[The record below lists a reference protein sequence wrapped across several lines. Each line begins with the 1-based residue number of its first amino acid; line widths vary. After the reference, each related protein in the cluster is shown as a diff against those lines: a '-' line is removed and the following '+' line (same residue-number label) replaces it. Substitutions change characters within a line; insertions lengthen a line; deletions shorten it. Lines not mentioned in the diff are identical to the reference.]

1 MDSATS
7 GADPDRR
14 RLDADVLVVG
24 TGIAGLTFAL
34 QVAPL
39 GRVVV
44 ITKKNRADS
53 NTNWARGGIA
63 AGLGDDDD
71 PQLHLR
77 DTLAAGAGLSHA
89 EVAETVVREGP
100 ERVRELIDWGVR
112 FNTEGGRLS
121 LGMEGGH
128 SRRRIV
134 RAGDRTGRE
143 VERALLAAIAA
154 EPAVEVLE
162 HLLAVD
168 LSVEIEGAGR
178 RCSGVVALDVE
189 SGSQVELRAPITL
202 LASGGSG
209 QVYRYTTN
217 PMVATGDGIAMAWR
231 AGARIA
237 NLEFIQFHP
246 TALYPAEDPAF
257 LLTEAIR
264 GEGGVLRR
272 RDGTLLMRGPAGRGS
287 LETRDVVARAIHED
301 LLDTGEPHVVLDIGA
316 IPRDVMERRFPGA
329 VEGCLDRGVD
339 LFGSGIPVVPAAHYG
354 CGGVVTDL
362 EGRTSLPGLFASGE
376 VACTGLHGANRLASN
391 SLLEAVVFSHRAAR
405 LVLEGSGDPPWPELE
420 RGEWPASPA
429 AEAIA
434 PFRPPGAGS
443 VSGLSTTGSVSGPA
457 ASGLDPALPSGL
469 DAVLRAGESPE
480 LDLPGLRERLR
491 VLMWEGAGIVRSDE
505 GLAASALEIARLRQA
520 IPTGPALRSE
530 AQVELANLV
539 QVAELIVRCALQRRE
554 SRGLHYNRNHPESD
568 ETQRRDTVL
577 DPLRDG

>member
-1 MDSATS
+1 MAPTTS
-7 GADPDRR
+7 GADPERR

-77 DTLAAGAGLSHA
+77 DTLAAGAGLSHV
-89 EVAETVVREGP
+89 EVAERVVREGP
-100 ERVRELIDWGVR
+100 ERVRELVEWGVR

-143 VERALLAAIAA
+143 VERALLEAVAA
-154 EPAVEVLE
+154 EPGIEVLE

-168 LSVEIEGAGR
+168 LSLEIEGAER
-178 RCSGVVALDVE
+178 RCTGIVALDVE
-189 SGSQVELRAPITL
+189 NGGRVELRAPITL

-231 AGARIA
+231 AGARVA

-272 RDGTLLMRGPAGRGS
+272 RDGTLLMRGTDERGS
-287 LETRDVVARAIHED
+287 LATRDVVARAIHQD
-301 LLDTGEPHVVLDIGA
+301 LLDTGEPNVILDVAA
-316 IPRDVMERRFPGA
+316 IPREVMERRFPGA
-329 VEGCLDRGVD
+329 VEGCLARGVD
-339 LFGSGIPVVPAAHYG
+339 LFGTGIPVVPAAHYG

-362 EGRTSLPGLFASGE
+362 DGRTSLAGLFASGE

-405 LVLEGSGDPPWPELE
+405 LVLDGSGDLPWPEVE
-420 RGEWPASPA
+420 TGEWPARA
-429 AEAIA
+429 ATEADA
-434 PFRPPGAGS
+434 PSGAPGSGP
-443 VSGLSTTGSVSGPA
+443 VSGPLASGSVSGPA
-457 ASGLDPALPSGL
+457 ASGLDRALPSGAL
-469 DAVLRAGESPE
+469 P
-480 LDLPGLRERLR
+480 DLAPAGLRERLR
-491 VLMWEGAGIVRSDE
+491 VLMWEGVGIVRSDE
-505 GLAASALEIARLRQA
+505 GLAASALEIAQLRQA
-520 IPTGPALRSE
+520 IPTGRALRSE
-530 AQVELANLV
+530 SEVELANLV
-539 QVAELIVRCALQRRE
+539 QVAELIVRCALLRRE
-554 SRGLHYNRNHPESD
+554 SRGLHYNRDHPLPD
-568 ETQRRDTVL
+568 EAQRRDTVL